1 MGRKKILAGAQA
13 QEAFEL
19 RPFCYYCDR
28 EFDSVKT
35 LVQHQR
41 TKHFKCA
48 ECGLSFDTVTGLRVH
63 MLNAYK
69 RTMKEVPN
77 ATAGRE
83 NPDIVVHGM
92 EGIPKRVLEEKTR
105 GAMAERAEKDRIR
118 EEETKERNKSRN
130 AEEASSKPAA
140 QRKPPAPE
148 APEPPAQ
155 GSAPPLPPSAPPAPA
170 PAPPD
175 AAPSEA
181 QRSQAAAP
189 VPRGVPAGLSPR
201 VAELLVPKPRSRAG
215 SQSVAVPGLPG
226 HAVPPALS
234 GLHPV
239 ALQVLAV
246 AGALLPP
253 KLAGGPGKG
262 PAGFAGVLSGA
273 LRGCGGRE
281 PEPKRARVA

>member
-1 MGRKKILAGAQA
+1 MGRKKILAGSQA

-19 RPFCYYCDR
+19 KPFCYYCDR
-28 EFDSVKT
+28 DFDSVKT

-77 ATAGRE
+77 ATTGRE

-92 EGIPKRVLEEKTR
+92 EGIPKRVLEERTR
-105 GAMAERAEKDRIR
+105 GAMAERAEKDKIR
-118 EEETKERNKSRN
+118 EEETKERNKSRA

-155 GSAPPLPPSAPPAPA
+155 GSAPPLPPPDPPAPRPRRRAGRRRASAPGWRRAAGAEAA
-170 PAPPD
+170 PAGGR
-175 AAPSEA
+175 AAG
-181 QRSQAAAP
+181 QRA
-189 VPRGVPAGLSPR
+189 
-201 VAELLVPKPRSRAG
+201 
-215 SQSVAVPGLPG
+215 
-226 HAVPPALS
+226 
-234 GLHPV
+234 
-239 ALQVLAV
+239 
-246 AGALLPP
+246 
-253 KLAGGPGKG
+253 G
-262 PAGFAGVLSGA
+262 PAGAGGA
-273 LRGCGGRE
+273 
-281 PEPKRARVA
+281 PRARGPAPRGAAGAGQRRGAAAAEARGRPRPGPGGLCRRPERRSQEGGG